1 MVDIGSNAME
11 ELIRLVQMDEPLWI
25 KSCTGDSI
33 SLDSYRTLFPDRG
46 LKNSVEASRDSGIV
60 FLDPLSLVDLLV
72 DSNKCLD
79 MFPTIISKARTLQ
92 VLATGNGGGGRNGTL
107 LLVNLHF
114 NTLYLFYFIL
124 FTLTPLYFYFFYY
137 YADVRGAASSITGGA
152 NPGVLL
158 PPVRSTN
165 GGRSL
170 VNLRRIR

>member
-124 FTLTPLYFYFFYY
+124 FTLTPLYF
-137 YADVRGAASSITGGA
+137 
-152 NPGVLL
+152 
-158 PPVRSTN
+158 
-165 GGRSL
+165 
-170 VNLRRIR
+170 